1 MHAIS
6 VLLPGVEIMT
16 IEQKPSIARRLM
28 RCTTPFV
35 LVSMLGACVAEPV
48 RTVRVPP
55 PPPPPPPKLFVYP
68 ANGQSAEQLD
78 RDRYECHT
86 WAVQQ
91 TGVDPSRPDAR
102 PYERVVVAPAPGSGT
117 VTGAVGGAILGAII
131 AGPRAAGVGALLG
144 GATGAVVGSAAD
156 AQAQQEARMTQD
168 EINQQR
174 ASDQAAAQSYRR
186 AISACLTARG
196 YTIS

>member
-1 MHAIS
+1 MN
-6 VLLPGVEIMT
+6 T
-16 IEQKPSIARRLM
+16 EQKPSTAGRLM
-28 RCTTPFV
+28 RCTTPLV
-35 LVSMLGACVAEPV
+35 LVAMLGACVAEPV
-48 RTVRVPP
+48 RTVAVA
-55 PPPPPPPKLFVYP
+55 PPPPPPKLFVYP

-91 TGVDPSRPDAR
+91 TGVDPTRPDAR
-102 PYERVVVAPAPGSGT
+102 PYERVVVAPAPGAGT

-156 AQAQQEARMTQD
+156 AQAQQEAQMTRQQ
-168 EINQQR
+168 IYQQR
-174 ASDQAAAQSYRR
+174 SSDMAEAQAYRR